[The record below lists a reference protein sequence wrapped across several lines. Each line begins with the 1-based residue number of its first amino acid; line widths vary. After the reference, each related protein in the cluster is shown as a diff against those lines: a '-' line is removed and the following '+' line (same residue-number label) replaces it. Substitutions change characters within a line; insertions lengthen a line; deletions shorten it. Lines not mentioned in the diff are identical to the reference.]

1 MGNGSQYLSRSIS
14 RTGPSVW
21 INAGGKHRPAWPA
34 LRSGRDA
41 AARERDGT
49 VCCGERYLSGR
60 GPFVD
65 RLQPPNP
72 VHRRHVYGV
81 AGGGCGSI
89 RELSI
94 KSRGLEDKGRQLASR
109 RAAGNRAAGMRA
121 DIRLCTTIAIIA
133 ICGLSIA
140 QGWRIARFS
149 HAMVNIESSE
159 KRTDIINTWTAIPGL
174 ASRALQADLTG
185 QIDPSDLQAA
195 NRRRETLSSILSI
208 KPLSSVD
215 WLLLSGMQ
223 LVTDQP
229 MEQVLE
235 SLELSVVTG
244 PNEGYVMAER
254 GIFGV

>member
-1 MGNGSQYLSRSIS
+1 
-14 RTGPSVW
+14 
-21 INAGGKHRPAWPA
+21 
-34 LRSGRDA
+34 
-41 AARERDGT
+41 
-49 VCCGERYLSGR
+49 
-60 GPFVD
+60 
-65 RLQPPNP
+65 
-72 VHRRHVYGV
+72 
-81 AGGGCGSI
+81 
-89 RELSI
+89 
-94 KSRGLEDKGRQLASR
+94 
-109 RAAGNRAAGMRA
+109 MRA

-185 QIDPSDLQAA
+185 EIDPSDVQGA

-208 KPLSSVD
+208 KPLSSID

-235 SLELSVVTG
+235 SLELSGVTG
-244 PNEGYVMAER
+244 PNERYLMAER
-254 GIFGV
+254 GIFGASLWEGLLRGLKSRAALDLAGGVDGGKFQAVLATKSELVRNELREALVATGISPKEIEQRLGF